1 MIPMIASARRLGAAV
16 ALLAAAA
23 PLGAQKPAAAATP
36 LGLGAPPPAIRS
48 EADLAR
54 FLDDLELQQWTLD
67 RAWTLESYAQWKGEA
82 HHQVAGIQRLYT
94 GLASRRD
101 YARVIEQWKPRVR
114 DSTLAR
120 RLELQG
126 KFFLPAKGD
135 PALAL
140 ALGDLQTAIQ
150 DTVGRFRFQLG
161 GRALT
166 RTELGEIVDSS
177 AGRAVRRAAFE
188 AIPQISARIAS
199 PIRQAMAMTDRLG
212 RQQGYP
218 SGAAAQL
225 YLSSLTPTQVL
236 RDLDAFEQATRPT
249 YEALLARIRRDLGLD
264 RLEGWDLDY
273 WFRTQQRAVA
283 DAYPIDQAV
292 PRIRAL
298 ATGLGFPV
306 DSLPIT
312 VTIYDVPTGGVA
324 FPIRPP
330 YEARLLSNPFS
341 GVQFYSTL
349 FHEYGHTLHAT
360 LLRDDLPLGFLSL
373 DERPATEGVAET
385 LGHFAF
391 DRRFL
396 VRTAGVNPEQA
407 AALERLGKLNQL
419 LWLRRTV
426 GASAYAEVQQ
436 YLDLEADFDSVYTAA
451 YRRFVGVELPP
462 GDYAGSHDFF
472 GTSPLYIPVYLYANM
487 IATQLGEAMRREFG
501 SADLSA
507 EPRVAEWL
515 TRHFYGPGQSVRWP
529 DKVRRATGRALDAR
543 ALAEFLT
550 VDVEMRQDR

>member
-1 MIPMIASARRLGAAV
+1 MISLPALPR
-16 ALLAAAA
+16 LLAAALALLAGSA
-23 PLGAQKPAAAATP
+23 PLAAQKPAAAP
-36 LGLGAPPPAIRS
+36 VHLGLGASAPAVRT

-67 RAWTLESYAQWKGEA
+67 RAWSLESYAQWKGEV

-101 YARVIEQWKPRVR
+101 YARVIDQWKPKVR

-126 KFFLPAKGD
+126 KFFLPAKSD
-135 PALAL
+135 PAIAL
-140 ALGDLQTAIQ
+140 ALGDLQSAIQ
-150 DTVGRFRFQLG
+150 DTVRLFRFQISG
-161 GRALT
+161 QSLT
-166 RTELGEIVDSS
+166 QTELGAIVDS
-177 AGRAVRRAAFE
+177 AGDRDVRRQAFE
-188 AIPQISARIAS
+188 AVPQIGARIS
-199 PIRQAMAMTDRLG
+199 GPVRQAMAMNDRLG
-212 RQQGYP
+212 RQQGFAN
-218 SGAAAQL
+218 GAEAQL
-225 YLSSLTPTQVL
+225 SLSSLTPAQVL

-249 YEALLARIRRDLGLD
+249 YEALLARIRRDLKLD
-264 RLEGWDLDY
+264 RLEAWDLDY
-273 WFRTQQRAVA
+273 WLRVQQRAVA

-298 ATGLGFPV
+298 ASGMGFPV

-341 GVQFYSTL
+341 GVQFYATL

-360 LLRDDLPLGFLSL
+360 LIRDDLPLGLLSL

-385 LGHFAF
+385 LGRFAF

-419 LWLRRTV
+419 LWLRRV
-426 GASAYAEVQQ
+426 IGANGYAEVQQ

-462 GDYAGSHDFF
+462 GDYAGSRDFF
-472 GTSPLYIPVYLYANM
+472 GTSPLYVPVYLYANM
-487 IATQLGEAMRREFG
+487 IAAQLTEAMRREFG
-501 SADLSA
+501 SEDLSA

-515 TRHFYGPGQSVRWP
+515 TQHFFGPGQSVSWP
-529 DKVRRATGRALDAR
+529 EKIRRATGRALDAR
-543 ALAEFLT
+543 ALAEFLA
-550 VDVEMRQDR
+550 VEVGG

>member
-1 MIPMIASARRLGAAV
+1 MISRPALPR
-16 ALLAAAA
+16 LLAAALMSLGLA
-23 PLGAQKPAAAATP
+23 SPLAAQKPPAAPVP
-36 LGLGAPPPAIRS
+36 LGLGAPAPAVRT
-48 EADLAR
+48 EAELAR
-54 FLDDLELQQWTLD
+54 FLDDLELQQW
-67 RAWTLESYAQWKGEA
+67 ALERSWALEAYAQWKGQA
-82 HHQVAGIQRLYT
+82 HHQVAGLQRLHT
-94 GLASRRD
+94 GLATRRD
-101 YARVIEQWKPRVR
+101 YARLVDQWKPRVR

-120 RLELQG
+120 RLELQA

-135 PALAL
+135 PAQAL

-150 DTVGRFRFQLG
+150 DSVRRFRFQVG
-161 GRALT
+161 GKALT
-166 RTELGEIVDSS
+166 MTELNAIVDS
-177 AGRAVRRAAFE
+177 AADRDVRRRAFE
-188 AIPQISARIAS
+188 AVPQISARIGAG
-199 PIRQAMAMTDRLG
+199 IRQAMAMNDRLG
-212 RQQGYP
+212 RQQGFP

-225 YLSSLTPTQVL
+225 SLSTLTPTQVL

-249 YEALLARIRRDLGLD
+249 YEALLARIRRDLKLE
-264 RLEGWDLDY
+264 RLEPWDLDY
-273 WFRTQQRAVA
+273 WFRVQQRAVA
-283 DAYPIDQAV
+283 DAYPIDQAL

-298 ATGLGFPV
+298 ATGMGFQV

-312 VTIYDVPTGGVA
+312 VTILDVPTGGVA

-373 DERPATEGVAET
+373 DERPATEGLAET
-385 LGHFAF
+385 LGHVAF

-407 AALERLGKLNQL
+407 AALERLGKLHHL
-419 LWLRRTV
+419 LWLRRTI
-426 GASAYAEVQQ
+426 GANGYAEVQQ

-462 GDYAGSHDFF
+462 GDYAGARDFF
-472 GTSPLYIPVYLYANM
+472 GTSPLYLPVYLYANM
-487 IATQLGEAMRREFG
+487 MAAQIREAMRREFG
-501 SADLSA
+501 SEDLSA

-515 TRHFYGPGQSVRWP
+515 TRHFYGPGQSVPWP
-529 DKVRRATGRALDAR
+529 EKVRRATGRGLDAR
-543 ALAEFLT
+543 ALAEFLA
-550 VDVEMRQDR
+550 VDVGG

>member
-1 MIPMIASARRLGAAV
+1 MISPAAPGR
-16 ALLAAAA
+16 LLAAALMLLSLVA
-23 PLGAQKPAAAATP
+23 PTAAQKPAAPPAP
-36 LGLGAPPPAIRS
+36 LGLGAPAPAIRT
-48 EADLAR
+48 EAELAR
-54 FLDDLELQQWTLD
+54 FLDDLELQQWALD
-67 RAWTLESYAQWKGEA
+67 RAGTLEAYAQWKGEP
-82 HHQVAGIQRLYT
+82 HHQLAGIQRLST

-101 YARVIEQWKPRVR
+101 YARVVDQWKPKVQ
-114 DSTLAR
+114 DPTLAR

-126 KFFLPAKGD
+126 KFFLAAKSD

-140 ALGDLQTAIQ
+140 ALADLQTALQ
-150 DTVGRFRFQLG
+150 DTVRQFRFQVG
-161 GRALT
+161 GQALT
-166 RTELGEIVDSS
+166 LTQLLAIVDS
-177 AGRAVRRAAFE
+177 AADRDLRRRAFE
-188 AIPQISARIAS
+188 AVPQISRHTAG

-225 YLSSLTPTQVL
+225 SLSSLTPTQVL

-249 YEALLARIRRDLGLD
+249 YEALLARIRRDLKLE
-264 RLEGWDLDY
+264 RLEAWDLDY

-283 DAYPIDQAV
+283 DAYPTDQAV

-360 LLRDDLPLGFLSL
+360 LIRDDLPLGFLSM
-373 DERPATEGVAET
+373 DERPATEGVAEA

-396 VRTAGVNPEQA
+396 VRSAGVNPEQA
-407 AALERLGKLNQL
+407 AALERLGKLHQL
-419 LWLRRTV
+419 LWLRRTI
-426 GASAYAEVQQ
+426 GANGYAEVQQ

-462 GDYAGSHDFF
+462 GDYAGSRDFF
-472 GTSPLYIPVYLYANM
+472 GTSPLYVPVYLYANM
-487 IATQLGEAMRREFG
+487 IATQVREAMRREFG
-501 SADLSA
+501 TEDLSA

-515 TRHFYGPGQSVRWP
+515 TRHFYRPGQSVPWP
-529 DKVRRATGRALDAR
+529 EKVRRATGRPLDAR
-543 ALAEFLT
+543 ALAEFLA
-550 VDVEMRQDR
+550 VGPEG

>member
-1 MIPMIASARRLGAAV
+1 MI
-16 ALLAAAA
+16 ALLAPACRLAAA
-23 PLGAQKPAAAATP
+23 LCLLAGALPLAAQKPPAAPVP
-36 LGLGAPPPAIRS
+36 LALGAPAPAIRT
-48 EADLAR
+48 EADLVR
-54 FLDDLELQQWTLD
+54 FLDDLELQQWALE
-67 RAWTLESYAQWKGEA
+67 RAWALEAYAQWRGEPQ
-82 HHQVAGIQRLYT
+82 HQVAGIQRLYT
-94 GLASRRD
+94 GLATRRD
-101 YARVIEQWKPRVR
+101 YARVIDQWKPKVR

-120 RLELQG
+120 RLEVQD

-150 DTVGRFRFQLG
+150 DTFRQFRFEVG
-161 GRALT
+161 GQALT
-166 RTELGEIVDSS
+166 QTQVSAIIDS
-177 AGRAVRRAAFE
+177 AADRDLRRRAFE
-188 AIPQISARIAS
+188 AIPQISRRTAG

-236 RDLDAFEQATRPT
+236 RDLDAFERATRPT
-249 YEALLARIRRDLGLD
+249 YEALLSRIRRDL
-264 RLEGWDLDY
+264 RLERLEPWDLDY

-283 DAYPIDQAV
+283 DAYPIDQAL

-312 VTIYDVPTGGVA
+312 VTIYDVPTGGIA

-360 LLRDDLPLGFLSL
+360 LIREDLPLGFLSM
-373 DERPATEGVAET
+373 DERPATEGVAEA

-407 AALERLGKLNQL
+407 AALERLGKLHHL
-419 LWLRRTV
+419 LWLRRTI
-426 GASAYAEVQQ
+426 GANAYAEVQQ

-451 YRRFVGVELPP
+451 YRRFVGVELP
-462 GDYAGSHDFF
+462 GSDYAWSRDFF
-472 GTSPLYIPVYLYANM
+472 GTNPLYFPAYLYANM
-487 IATQLGEAMRREFG
+487 IATQVSEAMRREFG
-501 SADLSA
+501 SEDLSA

-515 TRHFYGPGQSVRWP
+515 TRHFYGPGQSVPWP
-529 DKVRRATGRALDAR
+529 EKIRRATGRALDAR
-543 ALAEFLT
+543 ALAEFLA
-550 VDVEMRQDR
+550 VEVEG